1 MIGQNTSPRR
11 EKTDNNIY
19 KLQKCHEPCSWS
31 FFIANFLRT
40 SKKGALML
48 TLFPSSKAVD
58 YDKLINFLNK
68 RKNIKLNQLKQRGNE
83 DVKNIEYHVN
93 NDGELELLEMFYDE
107 SSYNERLYKLEF
119 DEKYP
124 NNNTIP
130 CTIQEL
136 VVNNILD
143 LSKYMYLTHE
153 YVNDGFDIKIVL
165 HGIFT
170 TLEEAGDQELENI
183 VAVIPGE
190 YINHTAYEET
200 IDDGPW
206 LDDID
211 DLWND

>member
-1 MIGQNTSPRR
+1 MPRAMLVVVFYY
-11 EKTDNNIY
+11 EI
-19 KLQKCHEPCSWS
+19 
-31 FFIANFLRT
+31 FLRT
-40 SKKGALML
+40 SKKGALIL
-48 TLFPSSKAVD
+48 TLFPSPKAVD

-68 RKNIKLNQLKQRGNE
+68 RKSIKLNQLKQRGNE
-83 DVKNIEYHVN
+83 DVKNIEYLI
-93 NDGELELLEMFYDE
+93 NDKGELELLEIFYDK

-165 HGIFT
+165 HGVFT
-170 TLEEAGDQELENI
+170 TLEDAGDPEHDDI
-183 VAVIPGE
+183 VAVVPGE
-190 YINHTAYEET
+190 NINYTAYTEAVE
-200 IDDGPW
+200 
-206 LDDID
+206 D
-211 DLWND
+211 DLWCNNEDDIWEN

>member
-1 MIGQNTSPRR
+1 MIGQNTSHRR
-11 EKTDNNIY
+11 EKADNIY
-19 KLQKCHEPCSWS
+19 TLKIPRALLVVVFYCE
-31 FFIANFLRT
+31 FFLRT

-48 TLFPSSKAVD
+48 TLFPSPKAVD
-58 YDKLINFLNK
+58 YDKFINFLNK

-83 DVKNIEYHVN
+83 DVKNIEYSIN
-93 NDGELELLEMFYDE
+93 NKGELELLEIFYDE

-153 YVNDGFDIKIVL
+153 YMNDGFDIKIVL

-170 TLEEAGDQELENI
+170 TLEEAGDQELEDI

-200 IDDGPW
+200 IDDDLW
-206 LDDID
+206 CNDEDDI
-211 DLWND
+211 WNN